1 MPVIRGR
8 SSETTLPDD
17 RKSALLDRLVAE
29 REGKAPPG
37 GPVIFEI
44 PLDQPDKL
52 DVMVVWDEWAEVRSE
67 DRTRLIQEAYKDKT
81 DLLAL
86 ALGVTYQEALI
97 QGVLPFRVQPRL
109 ATQPKFSKEKLR
121 TAYWSVGGL
130 AGPEGRM
137 DLRFPTRTT
146 AEEAVRQLEKRL
158 PGSQWMIS
166 YADVGGPSA
175 WERG

>member
-8 SSETTLPDD
+8 SNEATLPED
-17 RKSALLDRLVAE
+17 RRSALLDRLVAE
-29 REGKAPPG
+29 REGKSPPG

-52 DVMVVWDEWAEVRSE
+52 DVMVVWDEWADVRSE
-67 DRTRLIQEAYKDKT
+67 DRTRLIQEAYKDKA
-81 DLLAL
+81 DALAL
-86 ALGVTYQEALI
+86 ALGVTYREALE
-97 QGVLPFRVQPRL
+97 QGVLPFRARL
-109 ATQPKFSKEKLR
+109 RFGPQPKFGKEKWR
-121 TAYWSVGGL
+121 TAYLSVGGFT
-130 AGPEGRM
+130 GPEGRI

-158 PGSQWMIS
+158 PGTQWMVN
-166 YADVGGPSA
+166 YADVGSLSE